1 MANEQNLV
9 RGDAAHKLTAEE
21 ASKGGINSGK
31 VRKEKADLRRLAQI
45 WLETE
50 VTKDK
55 NGDPLT
61 GGQFMMAVAAKEI
74 AKGNPKFWELMRD
87 TAGQKPVE
95 KIMVSEVDS
104 SVIEEVERIVC
115 ESDSKTLE
123 DNVSPEVR

>member
-21 ASKGGINSGK
+21 ASRGGINSGK
-31 VRKEKADLRRLAQI
+31 ARKEKADLRRLAQI
-45 WLETE
+45 WLQTE
-50 VTKDK
+50 ITKDK

-95 KIMVSEVDS
+95 KIMVSEVDQD
-104 SVIEEVERIVC
+104 VINEVERMVLN
-115 ESDSKTLE
+115 D
-123 DNVSPEVR
+123 DD

>member
-21 ASKGGINSGK
+21 ASRGGINSGK
-31 VRKEKADLRRLAQI
+31 ARKEKADLRRLAQI
-45 WLETE
+45 WLQTE

-95 KIMVSEVDS
+95 KIMVSEVDQD
-104 SVIEEVERIVC
+104 VINEVERMVLN
-115 ESDSKTLE
+115 D
-123 DNVSPEVR
+123 DH